1 MSGRR
6 RRRTLPWVI
15 LFAAILVVGVF
26 YLAGGWYFSGLI
38 HSDGLRAEPYDPAAL
53 NTGTVEAVEATGD
66 ITRVTLLPSA
76 EDLDDT
82 KFDAAVMGMAIGE
95 SLFVVG
101 PATVT
106 DDGRRVRPILD
117 TPRGTG
123 PRPGDRYGL
132 ARDVWLT
139 PEEAGLDA
147 ADVTV
152 RTLEGAR
159 FPAWRVRSRG
169 STKWAILTHGKGA
182 GRSEMLRMGKPLHE
196 AGYNLLFTTYTND
209 PGAPSSEDGLVHYGR
224 TEWQDLEAA
233 VQYVLDQEASSIV
246 LCGASHGGAVTL
258 GFLAN
263 SPAANQA
270 DAVIL
275 DSPVSSFGDVIDES
289 AEFRSLPVLGL
300 PIPESL
306 EDVAK
311 WLVAARYGVSFS
323 AVDYIT
329 RPGLIEVPLLTFQGS
344 DDRTVPRAVTD
355 RFMRE
360 GSGQGGRY
368 VVTEGAGHV
377 LSWNYDPPEYE
388 AAITSFVGALTD

>member
-1 MSGRR
+1 MVRA

-15 LFAAILVVGVF
+15 LFVTILVVGVF
-26 YLAGGWYFSGLI
+26 YLAGGWYFSGQI
-38 HSDGLRAEPYDPAAL
+38 HADGLRAEPYDAAAL
-53 NTGTVEAVEATGD
+53 HTGTVESVEVIDD
-66 ITRVTLLPSA
+66 ITRVTLLPSDG
-76 EDLDDT
+76 DLEDT

-123 PRPGDRYGL
+123 PRPGDAYGL

-139 PEEAGLDA
+139 PEDAGLDA
-147 ADVTV
+147 ADVKV
-152 RTLEGAR
+152 RSLEGGE

-209 PGAPSSEDGLVHYGR
+209 PGAPASDDGLVHYGR

-233 VQYVLDQEASSIV
+233 VQYVLDLEASTIV
-246 LCGASHGGAVTL
+246 LGGVSHGGAVTL

-275 DSPVSSFGDVIDES
+275 DSPVSSFGDAIDEQ
-289 AEFRSLPVLGL
+289 AEFRTLPLGL

-311 WLVAARYGVSFS
+311 WIVAARYGVSFT

-329 RPGLIEVPLLTFQGS
+329 RPGLIDVPLLTFQGS
-344 DDRTVPRAVTD
+344 GDRSVPRTVTD

-388 AAITSFVGALTD
+388 DAVTSFVEALTD